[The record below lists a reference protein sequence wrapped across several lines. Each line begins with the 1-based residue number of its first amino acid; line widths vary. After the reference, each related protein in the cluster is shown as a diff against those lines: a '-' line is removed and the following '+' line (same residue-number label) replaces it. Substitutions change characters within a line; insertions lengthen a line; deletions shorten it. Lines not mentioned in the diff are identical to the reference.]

1 MTCDEA
7 AIIIMLLNLTF
18 AIKQLFLLG
27 FRYPSHQQYSD
38 MVRTL
43 FNRCHILSRNWAI
56 VRMLWKYTVSGW
68 ELISRMP
75 ENDCQMQFRKREG
88 MAWEVKNYLP
98 LYQVGE
104 DASTM
109 DVHREQL
116 HDKYNQS
123 SAKKDQRIIRK
134 LMNLTIPHWRNLLIR
149 KMATI
154 REVTDLYPLLHDET
168 QVTWRFFIT
177 IFLSTIK
184 KLI

>member
-1 MTCDEA
+1 MPHLKQELSNSQDAMEIYCFQMRTYFKNA
-7 AIIIMLLNLTF
+7 RKRLPNAIPEVLAKRAIFGKRKAEDGTGLLV
-18 AIKQLFLLG
+18 I
-27 FRYPSHQQYSD
+27 
-38 MVRTL
+38 
-43 FNRCHILSRNWAI
+43 
-56 VRMLWKYTVSGW
+56 
-68 ELISRMP
+68 
-75 ENDCQMQFRKREG
+75 KREG

-134 LMNLTIPHWRNLLIR
+134 LMNLTIPHSRSLLIR

-168 QVTWRFFIT
+168 QVT
-177 IFLSTIK
+177 
-184 KLI
+184 

>member
-1 MTCDEA
+1 
-7 AIIIMLLNLTF
+7 
-18 AIKQLFLLG
+18 
-27 FRYPSHQQYSD
+27 
-38 MVRTL
+38 
-43 FNRCHILSRNWAI
+43 
-56 VRMLWKYTVSGW
+56 
-68 ELISRMP
+68 MP
-75 ENDCQMQFRKREG
+75 ENDCQMQFRKCWQRELFLAKERLGIKREG

-123 SAKKDQRIIRK
+123 SAKKDQRKIRK
-134 LMNLTIPHWRNLLIR
+134 LMNLTIPHRRSLLIR

-168 QVTWRFFIT
+168 QIT
-177 IFLSTIK
+177 
-184 KLI
+184 